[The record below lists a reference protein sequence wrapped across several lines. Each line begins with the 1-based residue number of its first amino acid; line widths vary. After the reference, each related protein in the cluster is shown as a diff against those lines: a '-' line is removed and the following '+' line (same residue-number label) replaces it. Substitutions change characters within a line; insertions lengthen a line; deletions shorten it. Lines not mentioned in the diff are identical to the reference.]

1 MLIRDGKEYR
11 NLQQQVAENTDD
23 IAELKQGG
31 VGFEVYSKSEA
42 DAKFATKTELTNK
55 QDTLV
60 SGTNIKTIN
69 NQSLLGEGNITIES
83 GDTYTAGT
91 GININSSDV
100 ISVDNTVVPYKTDL
114 ATVATS
120 GSYNDLSN
128 KPDLSVYETKAEAF
142 SGSYTDLTNK
152 PDLSVYETKAEAF
165 SGNYNDLTNK
175 PTIPHAVAAGTGL
188 SLAVGSSTDTVSVD
202 STYVPAQVENQ
213 LTLSSNNKVTGI
225 CGYNIASSG
234 VCVHYI
240 KLHINTANDKAYV
253 TCTLITNSGT
263 QFNFSTL
270 ETYLKDNSIEVAASG
285 QCEDLG
291 DVYTVMSIAAVYWP
305 GVDRPALSF
314 LGYNSSS
321 QVGSSTALLV
331 SNTITVT
338 DTVIA
343 I

>member
-23 IAELKQGG
+23 IAELKQGIT
-31 VGFEVYSKSEA
+31 VDAYTKEES

-69 NQSLLGEGNITIES
+69 NQSLLGEGNITIGGGGS
-83 GDTYTAGT
+83 SYTAGT
-91 GININSSDV
+91 GISIDSSNV
-100 ISVDNTVVPYKTDL
+100 ISVDNTVIPYKTDL

-142 SGSYTDLTNK
+142 SGSY
-152 PDLSVYETKAEAF
+152 
-165 SGNYNDLTNK
+165 NDLTNK

-188 SLAVGSSTDTVSVD
+188 SLTVGTSLDTMSVD
-202 STYVPAQVENQ
+202 STYVPAQIENQ
-213 LTLSSNNKVTGI
+213 LTLSSNDKVTGI

-234 VCVHYI
+234 VSIHYL
-240 KLHINTANDKAYV
+240 KLTQTDFEVY
-253 TCTLITNSGT
+253 CTLITNDGT
-263 QFNFSTL
+263 QFNATTLKNYLSTNSL
-270 ETYLKDNSIEVAASG
+270 RVPATGIGNNDVDNLHIAYIEASAG
-285 QCEDLG
+285 LMPG
-291 DVYTVMSIAAVYWP
+291 TTVLAV
-305 GVDRPALSF
+305 GLIDSTEITSFVPADTF
-314 LGYNSSS
+314 
-321 QVGSSTALLV
+321 
-331 SNTITVT
+331 TVT